1 MRHLFIADP
10 LPLLSVAADTTIAF
24 MREAARRGHE
34 IHTAE
39 VQDLTV
45 AEGGRVFA
53 GARATK
59 VGEGEAWFEL
69 GAPSR
74 LACQDFDVVWM
85 RKDPPVDLAFVRVCQ
100 LLCLI
105 RPPTLVVNDPRGL
118 LELDE
123 KLFALR
129 FPDLV
134 PESFVSRHIAELLA
148 FREHLGGE
156 MIVKPIG
163 GCGGAG
169 VFRLGPGD
177 PNVRAVLELAT
188 QQGTQLQMAQRYVPE
203 VREGDKRIIVLE
215 GEPIGAVLRVPR
227 ADESRANFHV
237 GGTAARAPLTD
248 RDREICARLR
258 PELERHGV
266 LFAGIDVI
274 GRYLTEINVTSPTGV
289 REINR
294 LEGSVLEARVLD
306 AVERRVTTRPTREA

>member
-10 LPLLSVAADTTIAF
+10 LPALSAAADTTIAF

-34 IHTAE
+34 IHTAV
-39 VQDLTV
+39 VQGLTV
-45 AEGGRVFA
+45 AEGGRPFA
-53 GARATK
+53 QARATK
-59 VGEGEAWFEL
+59 VGDGEPWFEL
-69 GAPSR
+69 AAPSA
-74 LACQDFDVVWM
+74 LACDDFDVVWM
-85 RKDPPVDLAFVRVCQ
+85 RKDPPVDLAFMRICQ

-123 KLFALR
+123 KLFALH
-129 FPDLV
+129 FPDLA
-134 PESFVSRHIAELLA
+134 PESFVSRNIAELLA

-163 GCGGAG
+163 GCGGSG
-169 VFRLGPGD
+169 VFHLTRED
-177 PNVRAVLELAT
+177 HNVRALLELAT
-188 QQGTQLQMAQRYVPE
+188 QGETQLQMAQRYLPD
-203 VREGDKRIIVLE
+203 VREGDKRIILLE

-227 ADESRANFHV
+227 AYESRANFHV

-258 PELERHGV
+258 PELVRHGV

-274 GRYLTEINVTSPTGV
+274 GRHLTEINVTSPTGV

-294 LEGSVLEARVLD
+294 LEGTVLEARVLD
-306 AVERRVTTRPTREA
+306 VVEQRVAARPPREG

>member
-134 PESFVSRHIAELLA
+134 PESFVSRHIAALLA
-148 FREHLGGE
+148 FR
-156 MIVKPIG
+156 
-163 GCGGAG
+163 
-169 VFRLGPGD
+169 D